1 MEYSKMFDLSGKN
14 AVVIGAASG
23 IGREVARGLAAF
35 GANVVAADLNLE
47 AAQAVAEQIQAD
59 GGSASAQQVNFT
71 DPGQVDALVASV
83 SSLDVLVATP
93 SINVRKRMLD
103 TSLEEFQ
110 RVIDVNLKGAFVSM
124 TAAGRR
130 MQKDGNGGSIIM
142 FSSIRSE
149 VVEPGQGVYASTK
162 AGTLQMAKVLAAELG
177 PDNVRVNAIA
187 PGVVETP
194 LTEQIKAQP
203 DWYNAYAQKSVFG
216 RWSQPSELV
225 GAAVFLASD
234 ASSFVTGTL
243 LKVDGGWTAA
253 DGRFTP
259 PLP

>member
-1 MEYSKMFDLSGKN
+1 MNYSKMFDLSGKN

-23 IGREVARGLAAF
+23 IGRETARGLAAF
-35 GANVVAADLNLE
+35 GANVVVADLNGDAAAE
-47 AAQAVAEQIQAD
+47 VAAQIKAD
-59 GGSASAQQVNFT
+59 GGTASAQTVDFTNPEQVE
-71 DPGQVDALVASV
+71 ALVRSV
-83 SSLDVLVATP
+83 PQLDVLVATP
-93 SINVRKRMLD
+93 SINVRKRLLD
-103 TSLEEFQ
+103 TSVEEFE
-110 RVIDVNLKGAFVSM
+110 RVVNVNLKGAFVSM
-124 TAAGRR
+124 TSAGRA
-130 MQKDGNGGSIIM
+130 MSEHGKGGSIIM

-149 VVEPGQGVYASTK
+149 VVEPGQGVYAATK
-162 AGTLQMAKVLAAELG
+162 AGTLQMAKAMAAELG
-177 PDNVRVNAIA
+177 PKGVRVNAIA

-203 DWYNAYAQKSVFG
+203 DWYDAYAKKSVFG

>member
-1 MEYSKMFDLSGKN
+1 MDYSKMFDLSGKN

-23 IGREVARGLAAF
+23 IGQEAALGLAAF
-35 GANVVAADLNLE
+35 GAHVIAADLNEEL
-47 AAQAVAEQIQAD
+47 AARTAERIKAD
-59 GGSASAQQVNFT
+59 GGSAESAAVDFT
-71 DPGQVDALVASV
+71 DTEQVARLFDSV
-83 SSLDVLVATP
+83 DSLDVLVATP
-93 SINVRKRMLD
+93 SINVRKRLLD
-103 TSLEEFQ
+103 TSLEEFDK
-110 RVIDVNLKGAFVSM
+110 VINVNLKGSFVAM
-124 TAAGRR
+124 TEAGRR
-130 MQKDGNGGSIIM
+130 MADSGNGGSIIM

-149 VVEPGQGVYASTK
+149 VVEPGQGVYAATK
-162 AGTLQMAKVLAAELG
+162 AGTLLMAKALAAELG
-177 PDNVRVNAIA
+177 PKNVRVNAVA

-194 LTEQIKAQP
+194 LTEQIKEQP
-203 DWYNAYAQKSVFG
+203 DWYQAYADKSVFS

-225 GAAVFLASD
+225 GAVVFLASQ